1 MSNTDTSTGQFSSS
15 NWYFDNATRSG
26 FCTDWACREVY
37 KDAFAPQSTV
47 QKPKGWERAP
57 VSAHAPR
64 LQGQKIW
71 KRAGTRSQ
79 RRNSRGAED
88 DAQLELER
96 GGAGARK
103 KSKIMG
109 AKENINSAPWLEAQ
123 DDREN
128 TGPTVALGK
137 HTSLN
142 TDPILEDHDALRF
155 VPRKRTNIN
164 HVITPRKALRQT
176 TLNAQA
182 QTLSPRKSSIKAAGI
197 SPRKRK
203 SMRQSTRRLTRSEL
217 AEFEAP
223 VERQFSDII
232 IAETPVPESLDSEK
246 EIKAPAESAAS
257 NGINV
262 PAIDEDPTE
271 SNVSASTIPD
281 NILPVTPVLATSQQ
295 LNQAEDRKTVVE
307 EVLIVETAVSA
318 SNSDI
323 IAETTESSNI
333 PEDHDGSQALAET
346 TKTSRRRETLE
357 DTICGKQE
365 IIQPL
370 TTPRST
376 RKAALGTPGRSLASA
391 TKQAMKSG
399 SKTLRR
405 STRNSRASSV
415 GVEAPAPATELAAE
429 AITNENS
436 PTADANMAAEVP
448 STTAEESP
456 DKEEVLGDMIPVLVT
471 EGEGQLLDTV
481 VEQSEITPV
490 KAGIDQIATKS
501 TEGPVSN
508 EDTEVF
514 TKPDAESIGREE
526 QTVIIT
532 EDDPQQE
539 VESVALP
546 VDYQDDTEESDTPKS
561 PSLAAEAQVFEF
573 VGSPG
578 SDIPSESSLINF
590 SPEITHTLQFD
601 MSENVE
607 TLKPESE
614 DITVS
619 QEQVIELNE
628 SVDEIVETSTPYPN
642 TTDLT
647 ETISANAPVVA
658 YDEDDTDMLRNF
670 LTRVK
675 ANKAA
680 KAEKSPPMRKRSL
693 PHSPLRLPLGTTE
706 GHSSPPPTEVP
717 ETVEHEKSSSPLAK
731 RRKRGDIAME
741 DEDAIESRSIRRSG
755 RTRLPVKSQPPGAPS
770 FIPVRR
776 MGQDGDTTVTL
787 KRSEEKELA
796 ALTRVNT
803 RKNKGA
809 AISASAFL
817 AKKTDEKEDPVL
829 RQRSLKEAF
838 EEKAGKKKAKTV
850 VWAEELAQYQ
860 KTEQELLKEKNEA
873 IAEKK
878 KSASVKVGIR
888 SKIALGMGVN
898 GTPASKRKMKSRG

>member
-26 FCTDWACREVY
+26 FCTDWSCREVY

-47 QKPKGWERAP
+47 QKPKAWERAP

-79 RRNSRGAED
+79 RRNSRGAEE

-123 DDREN
+123 DDSEN
-128 TGPTVALGK
+128 TGPSVALGK
-137 HTSLN
+137 QTIHN

-182 QTLSPRKSSIKAAGI
+182 QTLSPRKSPMKAAAK

-217 AEFEAP
+217 AGFEAP
-223 VERQFSDII
+223 VERRFSDII

-246 EIKAPAESAAS
+246 DIKAPAEGAS
-257 NGINV
+257 GHGIDV
-262 PAIDEDPTE
+262 PAIDEGPAE
-271 SNVSASTIPD
+271 SNVSASTSAE
-281 NILPVTPVLATSQQ
+281 NISPITPLPATSQQ
-295 LNQAEDRKTVVE
+295 LDQAEDRENVVE
-307 EVLIVETAVSA
+307 EVLIIETAVSS
-318 SNSDI
+318 SNSEI
-323 IAETTESSNI
+323 IAETTESSKI
-333 PEDHDGSQALAET
+333 PEDHDGSQALAKT
-346 TKTSRRRETLE
+346 TKISRRRETLE
-357 DTICGKQE
+357 DTSSGKQE

-370 TTPRST
+370 ATPRST
-376 RKAALGTPGRSLASA
+376 RKAASGTPGRLLASA
-391 TKQAMKSG
+391 TKQVMKSG

-415 GVEAPAPATELAAE
+415 GVEEPAPATELAVE
-429 AITNENS
+429 AIANENNS
-436 PTADANMAAEVP
+436 AVDANMATEVH
-448 STTAEESP
+448 STTTEESIN
-456 DKEEVLGDMIPVLVT
+456 KEEALGDMSPVSVT
-471 EGEGQLLDTV
+471 EGQPLDTV
-481 VEQSEITPV
+481 VEQSETTPV
-490 KAGIDQIATKS
+490 EAGIDQIATES
-501 TEGPVSN
+501 AEVPEFN
-508 EDTEVF
+508 EDTEVI
-514 TKPDAESIGREE
+514 TTPDAESIEQEE
-526 QTVIIT
+526 QTATIT
-532 EDDPQQE
+532 DEDLQE

-546 VDYQDDTEESDTPKS
+546 VDNQDDTEESDTPKS
-561 PSLAAEAQVFEF
+561 PSPAAEAQAFEF
-573 VGSPG
+573 VGSPS

-601 MSENVE
+601 MSESVE

-614 DITVS
+614 EFAVS

-628 SVDEIVETSTPYPN
+628 SADEIVETSTPHPN

-647 ETISANAPVVA
+647 ETISANAPVAA

-680 KAEKSPPMRKRSL
+680 KAEKSPPKRKRSL

-706 GHSSPPPTEVP
+706 GHSSPPPTEAP

-741 DEDAIESRSIRRSG
+741 DEDVTESRSIRRSG

-776 MGQDGDTTVTL
+776 MGQDGDTTVTI

-817 AKKTDEKEDPVL
+817 AKKSDEKEDPVL

-888 SKIALGMGVN
+888 SKIALGMAVN
-898 GTPASKRKMKSRG
+898 GTPASKKKMKSRG